1 MKMSFIK
8 VGVALSVVTATY
20 FAVPMVWKMQSV
32 EKQQR
37 LVALLP
43 EKIRPNHLVDVSTQK
58 VTVYQSQG
66 HKGEAFFSD
75 RQNMAHTARTRVV
88 DNAKGTT
95 THIDVP
101 MKEEKTSS
109 VLNFSEDNARF
120 QVQARAVQQA
130 RVERAIGE

>member
-1 MKMSFIK
+1 MSFIK
-8 VGVALSVVTATY
+8 IGIALSVVAATY
-20 FAVPMVWKMQSV
+20 FAVPIVWKMQSV

-43 EKIRPNHLVDVSTQK
+43 EKIRPNNLVDVSTK
-58 VTVYQSQG
+58 KITVYESQG
-66 HKGEAFFSD
+66 HKGEAVFSD

-88 DNAKGTT
+88 DNAKGKA
-95 THIDVP
+95 THFDVP
-101 MKEEKTSS
+101 KKEEKTSS

-120 QVQARAVQQA
+120 QQQARAVQQA